1 MENEIIDLKLNG
13 LSWQE
18 VAEEVGLPYDRV
30 RTIARRS
37 SRYGE
42 IQGSSVNG
50 YSEIDKK
57 NYREDGSISSFI
69 RTRLDSKQTFT
80 KDELLELH
88 GFDPTEFKIKTITS
102 NEWTT
107 PIEGQSFYNYQSKIV
122 AEPLTGNEIDKLVDC
137 LKESVKPVYLDLV
150 GVGENNL
157 VIPLADL
164 HFGITTLDMV
174 KPKLAEVVDVIKN
187 GYKTIVIEQV
197 GDLFH
202 SSQMKSSQTIKGTLL
217 DEVDMPRAVE
227 DAKTF
232 FDVILSSALRNA
244 KEVVIEHAGGNHSD
258 NLEYMFLVYLEARY
272 PQVKVNY
279 HNDYRT
285 AYTLDNVGIMLSH
298 GNTVKLNKLPMM
310 FANEYP
316 LMWANCETKEVHTGH
331 KHSFEKELDGVIL
344 RQFGTP
350 KPSDSYEIMNG
361 WTTNRKVIQLIE
373 YDEDRPRVI
382 YEV

>member
-69 RTRLDSKQTFT
+69 RTRLNSKRTFS

-88 GFDPTEFKIKTITS
+88 GFDPKEFKIKTITS

-122 AEPLTGNEIDKLVDC
+122 AEPITGNEIDKLVDC

-150 GVGENNL
+150 GIGENNL

-174 KPKLAEVVDVIKN
+174 KPKLSELVDVIKN

-217 DEVDMPRAVE
+217 DDVDMPKAVE

-298 GNTVKLNKLPMM
+298 GNTVKMNKLPMM

-350 KPSDSYEIMNG
+350 KPSDNYEIMNG